1 MPLLFEFD
9 NAVTIFGVNI
19 DALAMT
25 RLADG
30 RLLFVGHDAGV
41 NSIRF
46 AYFDE
51 FDELTGPFDIEL
63 INHDP
68 VSSVVALSN
77 GGFAIVYGTLGGDRE
92 IYMELY
98 TEAGVAI
105 GSPVHVN
112 TVTSGNQ
119 VTPQATALGSGRIL
133 VTWTD
138 QSGLGANSGHGI
150 KARIFE
156 SNGTPVGGEFL
167 VNTTVAGD
175 QLLPEVLA
183 LAGGGF
189 VIAWQDPASL
199 GKFQLFD
206 AAGNRIGAEIDA
218 PMSSLFGLSNGNF
231 MISHD
236 GTGTARIYDP
246 SGNPV
251 ITVTGVGIVM
261 GAMAGGFLSSRPDGR
276 EAIYDNFGAQQGV
289 GFESTG
295 NPTNDMVM
303 ALDDGRFITVGY
315 GGGAGMFYFKPDD
328 GVLTLTPPPVSIS
341 ETLPQNSLIG
351 LVAIPDGAVNNRYT
365 YSVVSDSLGGGFRI
379 EGNRLILNDIAGLD
393 YETMPTV
400 SITVRATDFFG
411 ATVTQVFELNVFD
424 QALEYPITASPA
436 MAHTMDTTD
445 RGLLELP
452 SGGHV
457 LARTAPGVDGN
468 GNAVTVQSFDADG
481 NPTSAVIQVNTNTV
495 LNQQAPDIA
504 ALDSGRFMIAWW
516 DESGD
521 AAGGLKYQLFDSA
534 LNKVGTEVALNT
546 VTAGS
551 QIDVALQQLGSGR
564 VLATWTDYSGVG
576 GDTASGGIKGRLFD
590 SAGAP
595 IGGEFLVNGVVDGEQ
610 RKSDIVA
617 LASGNVLVTWA
628 SIDGSSFGT
637 FRGQLFDSNGVKIGG
652 EIVLESFNR
661 FGSAGTYGGQNS
673 GGYKV
678 VALPDGGFALA
689 WTTQQLGPPDG
700 SGTTS
705 VWARLFDD
713 NGAPANAKFIV
724 NTVPNGNQR
733 IAGMTVLPDGE
744 LYIAWDN
751 EGSSSQARMFDLTA
765 TRTVWFTNDTLAGT
779 PGADMLAG
787 GFGND
792 TYIVGHAGDVVV
804 EQAFEGTDIIYSG
817 VSYSLNDTYEVEN
830 LSTLSWQ
837 ATDALNLT
845 GNGLNNTLIGNAG
858 ANQLNGGLAAD
869 SMIGREGNDTY
880 FVDNVGDRAIEQAG
894 QGTDIVYTSINYTL
908 PSNIENLSTISWQS
922 TYPLNL
928 TGNGLANTLIGNAGR
943 NQLDGAAG
951 ADTMIGREGND
962 VYFVDS
968 AGDRPTKSAG
978 QGADIVYT
986 SISYTLASNS
996 DVESLATIS
1005 FTATTALNLTGNQL
1019 ANTLIGN
1026 DGNNQIDG
1034 TGGADVMVGRAG
1046 NDKYLVDNVG
1056 DKVFEAAGGGQDV
1069 VFTGVSVALTN
1080 DQEIEGLSS
1089 IDWNATYA
1097 LNLTGNSLRNNLIGN
1112 AGANV
1117 LDGKAGNDTLQGRE
1131 GADTYAFTTLL
1142 GATNIDLILGFSA
1155 ADDTIVLENNGV
1167 FTGLATGA
1175 LPGTAFVIG
1184 TAAQDLDDRIV
1195 YNQATGQLFFDAD
1208 GSGAGAQV
1216 QFARLDGAPII
1227 AASDFTVI

>member
-1 MPLLFEFD
+1 MPLLFEFET
-9 NAVTIFGVNI
+9 ATTIFGGHI

-30 RLLFVGHDAGV
+30 RMLFVGHDGGV
-41 NSIRF
+41 NSVRF
-46 AYFDE
+46 GYFNE
-51 FDELTGPFDIEL
+51 FGELAGPSDIEL

-92 IYMELY
+92 IYMEFY
-98 TEAGVAI
+98 TADGVAI

-112 TVTSGNQ
+112 TVTAANQ

-138 QSGLGANSGHGI
+138 QSGLGGDSGHGI

-231 MISHD
+231 LIGHNAS
-236 GTGTARIYDP
+236 GTARIYDP

-251 ITVTGVGIVM
+251 ITVPGVGIVI
-261 GAMAGGFLSSRPDGR
+261 GAMEGGFLSSGPDGR
-276 EAIYDNFGAQQGV
+276 EALYDNFGAQQGV
-289 GFESTG
+289 SFEITG
-295 NPTNDMVM
+295 IPTNDSVM
-303 ALDDGRFITVGY
+303 ALDDGRFATVGY
-315 GGGAGMFYFKPDD
+315 GGGAGMFIFKPDD
-328 GVLTLTPPPVSIS
+328 GAPTLEPPPLSLS
-341 ETLPQNSLIG
+341 ETTPQNNLIG
-351 LVAIPDGAVNNRYT
+351 LIGIIDGALNNRYT
-365 YSVVSDSLGGGFRI
+365 LSVVSDSLGGGFRI
-379 EGNRLILNDIAGLD
+379 EGNRLILDDIAGLD
-393 YETMPTV
+393 YETAPTV
-400 SITVRATDFFG
+400 SVTIRVTDFFG
-411 ATVTQVFELNVFD
+411 TTWTQVLELDVSD

-436 MAHTMDTTD
+436 MAHTVDTTD
-445 RGLLELP
+445 RGLLELA

-457 LARTAPGVDGN
+457 LARTASGVDSN

-481 NPTSAVIQVNTNTV
+481 NPTSAVIQVNTNAA

-504 ALDSGRFMIAWW
+504 ALDGGRFMIAWW

-521 AAGGLKYQLFDSA
+521 TAGGIKCQLFDSA
-534 LNKVGTEVALNT
+534 LNKVGGETAVNT

-595 IGGEFLVNGVVDGEQ
+595 VGGEFLVNGVVDGEQ
-610 RKSDIVA
+610 RKSDIVE

-628 SIDGSSFGT
+628 SVDIPSFGT
-637 FRGQLFDSNGVKIGG
+637 FRGQLFDSNGVKVGG

-661 FGSAGTYGGQNS
+661 FGSAAGYGGQNS
-673 GGYKV
+673 GSYKV

-689 WTTQQLGPPDG
+689 WTTQNGGPPDG
-700 SGTTS
+700 SATTS

-713 NGAPANAKFIV
+713 NGAPANARFIV
-724 NTVPNGNQR
+724 NTVPTGNQR
-733 IAGMTVLPDGE
+733 VAGMTVLPDGE

-751 EGSSSQARMFDLTA
+751 EGSSSQARIFDLTA
-765 TRTVWFTNDTLAGT
+765 TRTVWFANDNLAGT

-787 GFGND
+787 GLGND
-792 TYIVGHAGDVVV
+792 TYIVGHSGDVVV
-804 EQAFEGTDIIYSG
+804 EHAFEGTDIVYSG
-817 VSYSLNDTYEVEN
+817 VSYSLNDTSEVEN

-837 ATDALNLT
+837 ATDSLNLT
-845 GNGLNNTLIGNAG
+845 GNGLANTLIGNAG

-880 FVDNVGDRAIEQAG
+880 FIDNIGDRAIEQAG

-908 PSNIENLSTISWQS
+908 AANIENLSAISWQS

-928 TGNGLANTLIGNAGR
+928 TGNGLNNTLIGNAGR
-943 NQLDGAAG
+943 NQLDGKGG
-951 ADTMIGREGND
+951 ADTMLGREGND

-968 AGDRPTKSAG
+968 ALDRPTETAG
-978 QGADIVYT
+978 QGSDIVYT

-1005 FTATTALNLTGNQL
+1005 FTATTALNLTGNGL

-1026 DGNNQIDG
+1026 DGNNQLDG
-1034 TGGADVMVGRAG
+1034 GAGADVMVGRAG
-1046 NDKYLVDNVG
+1046 NDKYLVDNAG
-1056 DKVFEAAGGGQDV
+1056 DKVFEAVGGGQDV

-1080 DQEIEGLSS
+1080 DQEIEGMSS

-1112 AGANV
+1112 AGTNI

-1131 GADTYAFTTLL
+1131 GADTYAFTTVL
-1142 GATNIDLILGFSA
+1142 GAQNIDLILGFSS
-1155 ADDTIVLENNGV
+1155 ADDTIWLENNGV
-1167 FTGLATGA
+1167 FTGLSAGA
-1175 LPGTAFVIG
+1175 LPASAFVIG

-1208 GSGAGAQV
+1208 GNGAGAQV
-1216 QFARLDGAPII
+1216 QFARLDGAPVI
-1227 AASDFTVI
+1227 AANDFTVI